1 MTGAW
6 GQEPWGLGLDL
17 VCDLG
22 QLTHYVV
29 TRLLLESTEN
39 QRQWLGA
46 HTQEAPSLAQGLRS
60 HQGIACLDTR
70 AQHLLLC
77 TLLWARAGQVSQDRG
92 GGTGTGVGASHP
104 ACPTQPW
111 EPTQHLSAGLQSWA
125 APHRGARWCW
135 TTRGRAPSS
144 PRWNPVLRPEA
155 APREDLTG
163 REGQMPQINTGS
175 FKAFSSGSEVQIPNS
190 KPEPSFRTR
199 KKPFWARP
207 RVQQS
212 KS

>member
-46 HTQEAPSLAQGLRS
+46 HTQEAPRLAQGLRS

-104 ACPTQPW
+104 ACPTRPW

-135 TTRGRAPSS
+135 TTRGPCTLLPPLESSATSRGCPS
-144 PRWNPVLRPEA
+144 
-155 APREDLTG
+155 
-163 REGQMPQINTGS
+163 
-175 FKAFSSGSEVQIPNS
+175 
-190 KPEPSFRTR
+190 
-199 KKPFWARP
+199 
-207 RVQQS
+207 
-212 KS
+212 